1 MPRVDYSNTNNLWKQ
16 LLGIQT
22 QKMMGDLSLERQLEY
37 MKQSNAFQGERES
50 QRIKEAGEKE
60 KDVAGYKHGLDLDKL
75 AQENTYWMA
84 KQPGVKRLM
93 NMYQTTQDPAI
104 RTQIEGA
111 LDKFST
117 LFGTTAEKSM
127 KGGIPTA
134 DEIGALS
141 TFVDPKEAIT
151 YFNGISANVRGVK
164 TAGIQQQQADTQRMR
179 AVDAREGGGREKAG
193 KAGKDLNDEI
203 AAKAKEAMKYLEG
216 GTKTGQSLTAAMSE
230 EGPAADKSAPLRR
243 ALSHIRSMASRKK
256 FTDPAW
262 SKTYFDFIDAVYES
276 PEAAMAMV
284 SDIEAANQT
293 RSTVSLGQAKRK
305 KTIPPGT
312 PTATNPETGEVLAL
326 IGGRWVPIE

>member
-1 MPRVDYSNTNNLWKQ
+1 MGRVDYSNTNSLWKQ
-16 LLGIQT
+16 LLGIQA

-37 MKQSNAFQGERES
+37 LDRSNALLGERES
-50 QRIKEAGEKE
+50 QRIAQTGEKE
-60 KDVAGYKHGLDLDKL
+60 KEVARYKHGLDLDKL
-75 AQENTYWMA
+75 AQENASWLA

-93 NMYQTTQDPAI
+93 FLHQTSQDPAV

-117 LFGTTAEKSM
+117 LFGQTAEKSL
-127 KGGIPTA
+127 KGQPPSA
-134 DEIGALS
+134 DEMGAIS
-141 TFVDPKEAIT
+141 AFVDPKEAIT
-151 YFNGISANVRGVK
+151 YFNGVSANVRGMK

-179 AVDAREGGGREKAG
+179 ANAAIEGGGKPG

-203 AAKAKEAMKYLEG
+203 AAKAKEAMTYLQGGSKAGGSLNKSMDGEG
-216 GTKTGQSLTAAMSE
+216 NAPVDAE
-230 EGPAADKSAPLRR
+230 APLRR

-262 SKTYFDFIDAVYES
+262 SKTYFDFIDAIYES

-284 SDIEAANQT
+284 PDIEAANQT
-293 RSTVSLGQAKRK
+293 RSTVSMGQAERK

-312 PTATNPETGEVLAL
+312 PTATNPETGEVVAY
-326 IGGRWVPIE
+326 INGKWTKID